1 MRTKPQGKR
10 SFQGSYDRLVEG
22 PDGNSARYL
31 GRCQEGSREGGAQCC
46 LVGGRQYVKE
56 FVSLAGELTLP
67 KGHLM
72 INFAVGAVG
81 ARTDAP
87 SVFVPYPLNTSVRI
101 F

>member
-1 MRTKPQGKR
+1 MPRG
-10 SFQGSYDRLVEG
+10 F
-22 PDGNSARYL
+22 AR
-31 GRCQEGSREGGAQCC
+31 GGAQCC

-81 ARTDAP
+81 ARTDGP
-87 SVFVPYPLNTSVRI
+87 NVFVPYLLNTSVRI